1 MVNPRREF
9 RGRHPLTAAALSA
22 LLPGFGHFGYN
33 NRRAYALIIASVGAM
48 VAAVAYV
55 STRSATTLLI
65 WSVSP
70 TRLRLVIVG
79 AVVLLLV
86 RIAVAVDVYRTVSRM
101 RLLKERGALRLWSVV
116 RIVVL
121 FAIVLVPHALVIRYA
136 SAQLQLLTQV
146 FAAADTSAATP
157 SPVAAVTVPQVA
169 TLSPDAP
176 AAPAPSTTMPAA
188 ATSPRTWD
196 GSERLTIA
204 LLGGDGGFDR
214 VGVRTD
220 TIIVVS
226 IDVDTGSAAAFNVP
240 RNWRHLT
247 FPDGTPAAI
256 RWPDGYPEIANEI
269 YGLGQSSPEL
279 FPDVEDPAGHAI
291 KSALAELTGLPIQYY
306 VLIDMGG
313 LVKTID
319 LFGGIDVYVTEPI
332 NDRIRPITEGGPPI
346 DIVVQPGEHHF
357 DGLTALGYVRSRRG
371 TSDYHRMTRQR
382 CVVEALIDQ
391 NSPVEILLKYP
402 ALADTVSQHVHT
414 DIPLD
419 RLDELLALS
428 RSVDTSR
435 IVTVNFIPPE
445 FPRGNVPT
453 AKVRAAVAQAL
464 LGTAEASNVSLA
476 ESCQARE
483 SATSS
488 RDGPSDRATNSAAYA
503 RSRRS
508 AASRA

>member
-1 MVNPRREF
+1 MVNPRREI
-9 RGRHPLTAAALSA
+9 RGRHALTAAALSA

-55 STRSATTLLI
+55 STRSSTTLLI

-70 TRLRLVIVG
+70 ARLRLVIVG
-79 AVVLLLV
+79 AVVLLLL
-86 RIAVAVDVYRTVSRM
+86 RIAVAVDVYLTVSRM
-101 RLLKERGALRLWSVV
+101 RLLTERGALRLWSVV

-121 FAIVLVPHALVIRYA
+121 FAIVLLPHALVIRYA
-136 SAQLQLLTQV
+136 SAQLHLLTQV
-146 FAAADTSAATP
+146 FAAAETEAATP
-157 SPVAAVTVPQVA
+157 SPAAAVTVPEAATRTPEAPTVA
-169 TLSPDAP
+169 DLPP
-176 AAPAPSTTMPAA
+176 PTTVPAA
-188 ATSPRTWD
+188 APSPQTWD
-196 GSERLTIA
+196 GAERLTIV

-226 IDVDTGSAAAFNVP
+226 IDVDTGAAAAFNVP

-247 FPDGTPAAI
+247 FPDGTPAAL

-269 YGLGQSSPEL
+269 YGLGQRSPQL
-279 FPDVEDPAGHAI
+279 FPDVEDAAGHAI
-291 KSALAELTGLPIQYY
+291 KSALAELTGLPIQYH
-306 VLIDMGG
+306 VLIDMEG
-313 LVKTID
+313 LVKAID
-319 LFGGIDVYVTEPI
+319 LFGGIDIYVTEAI

-346 DIVVQPGEHHF
+346 DIVVEPGEHHF

-371 TSDYHRMTRQR
+371 SSDYHRMTRQR
-382 CVVEALIDQ
+382 CVIEALIDQ
-391 NSPVEILLKYP
+391 NSPLEILVRYP
-402 ALADTVSQHVHT
+402 ALVETVSRHVHT

-428 RSVDTSR
+428 RTVDTSR

-445 FPRGNVPT
+445 FPRGSAPI

-464 LGTAEASNVSLA
+464 RGTAEGANVSLA
-476 ESCQARE
+476 ESCQAP
-483 SATSS
+483 A
-488 RDGPSDRATNSAAYA
+488 
-503 RSRRS
+503 
-508 AASRA
+508 

>member
-1 MVNPRREF
+1 MVNQRSEI

-33 NRRAYALIIASVGAM
+33 NRRAYALIIASAGSM

-55 STRSATTLLI
+55 STRSAATLLI

-86 RIAVAVDVYRTVSRM
+86 RIAVAVDVYLTVSRM
-101 RLLKERGALRLWSVV
+101 RLLKERGALRLWSVI

-121 FAIVLVPHALVIRYA
+121 FAIVLMPHALVIRYA
-136 SAQLQLLTQV
+136 SAQLHLLTQV
-146 FAAADTSAATP
+146 FAATETAVATP
-157 SPVAAVTVPQVA
+157 GPAAAVTVPE
-169 TLSPDAP
+169 
-176 AAPAPSTTMPAA
+176 A
-188 ATSPRTWD
+188 ATRSPEVPASADLPPPTSAPTTAPSPRTWD
-196 GSERLTIA
+196 GAERLTLV

-226 IDVDTGSAAAFNVP
+226 VDVDTGAAAAFNVP

-247 FPDGTPAAI
+247 FPEGTPAAL

-269 YGLGQSSPEL
+269 YGLGQRSPEL

-306 VLIDMGG
+306 VLIDMQG
-313 LVKTID
+313 LVKAID
-319 LFGGIDVYVTEPI
+319 LFGGIDIHVTEAI

-346 DIVVQPGEHHF
+346 DIVVEPGEHHF

-371 TSDYHRMTRQR
+371 SSDYHRMARQR

-391 NSPVEILLKYP
+391 NSSLEILMNYP
-402 ALADTVSQHVHT
+402 ALAETVSRHVHT
-414 DIPLD
+414 DLPLD
-419 RLDELLALS
+419 RLDDLLELG
-428 RSVDTSR
+428 RTVETSG
-435 IVTVNFIPPE
+435 IVTVNFVPPE
-445 FPRGNVPT
+445 FPRGSAPT
-453 AKVRAAVAQAL
+453 AEVRSAVAQAL
-464 LGTAEASNVSLA
+464 HGAAEETNVTLA
-476 ESCQARE
+476 ESCQA
-483 SATSS
+483 
-488 RDGPSDRATNSAAYA
+488 PQRASPGVG
-503 RSRRS
+503 
-508 AASRA
+508 